1 MKGCIP
7 LMLNCLDL
15 KSKCGADSAD
25 VLALYPLDY
34 SCFPSIVQSP
44 KQAGRS
50 RMLVNNSHKISWR
63 V

>member
-7 LMLNCLDL
+7 LMLNCLNL
-15 KSKCGADSAD
+15 KPECGADSAD

-34 SCFPSIVQSP
+34 SGFSSIVQSP
-44 KQAGRS
+44 EQAV
-50 RMLVNNSHKISWR
+50 RMLVNNYKLSWT